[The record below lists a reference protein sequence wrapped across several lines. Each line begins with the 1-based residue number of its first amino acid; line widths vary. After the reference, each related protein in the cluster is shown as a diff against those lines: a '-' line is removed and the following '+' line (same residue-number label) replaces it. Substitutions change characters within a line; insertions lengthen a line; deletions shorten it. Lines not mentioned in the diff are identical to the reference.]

1 MCCVCVFLLV
11 CAFLQKLLSGFQYIN
26 SDIVE
31 REKESRHLIQ
41 DGVCRVE
48 EIKGFKRGGIE
59 VK

>member
-1 MCCVCVFLLV
+1 
-11 CAFLQKLLSGFQYIN
+11 LLSGFQYIN

-31 REKESRHLIQ
+31 REREREREKSRHLIQ

-48 EIKGFKRGGIE
+48 EIKGFKRGGVE

>member
-31 REKESRHLIQ
+31 RERKQTSDSGWCMQ
-41 DGVCRVE
+41 GWGD
-48 EIKGFKRGGIE
+48 
-59 VK
+59 